1 MTVQKP
7 RLRRFTAAM
16 GALSLAAAGILA
28 TGSPAMAAVGPDQ
41 PGAPESGTLTI
52 NKYSGAPVGEG
63 QTPNPENL
71 LNGVKF
77 TVTQVGT
84 LNGEQC
90 DPVDLTAAADWDG
103 LAGLFNS
110 APASPADPYCLVLG
124 SATTQATVDGR
135 TEFNLEV
142 GVYFAQETDPG
153 TNNIVSP
160 VPDFYVSIP
169 TSNGA
174 DGNGWNYNVVADP
187 KNQLMDAPSK
197 TIEGDQTE
205 LVIGSDVTW
214 NLSVPVPTLNNEEKF
229 TEAVVTD
236 VLDSRLEYV
245 TDSTVATVGDTTLIQ
260 ETHYNVTGNAVWTF
274 TEAGRAV
281 LDANFGK
288 ELLITFD
295 TTVMSV
301 GDGEIPN
308 DDYSSTFN
316 ETTVPGEPTPYTY
329 WGQLSILKTDDSSP
343 ALNLAGAEFQVFNLV
358 GDTCEATAPATGAIA
373 TGTSNDTGIVQW
385 NHTNPASSPLGLWV
399 ANVNNGP
406 AVPIPTKDYCVYETV
421 VPAGHTA
428 TPIVNQVTITPGVDK
443 LNPLTVVNA
452 KTEGP
457 DLPLT
462 GAQGTL
468 MLTVGGLVI
477 VAVGTGL
484 IVAVRRHQSKQDA

>member
-16 GALSLAAAGILA
+16 GAISLAAAGILA

-41 PGAPESGTLTI
+41 PGAQESGTLTI

-63 QTPNPENL
+63 QTPNSENL
-71 LNGVKF
+71 LNGVEF

-110 APASPADPYCLVLG
+110 APASPADPYCLVPN
-124 SATTQATVDGR
+124 SATTKPTVNGQTVFPLD
-135 TEFNLEV
+135 V
-142 GVYFAQETDPG
+142 GIYFAQETDPG

-169 TSNGA
+169 TSNGKNG
-174 DGNGWNYNVVADP
+174 DGWNYNVVADP

-197 TIEGDQTE
+197 TIEGEQTE

-245 TDSTVATVGDTTLIQ
+245 TDSTVAAVGGTPLTQ
-260 ETHYNVTGNAVWTF
+260 GTHYNVTGNAVWTF
-274 TEAGRAV
+274 TTEGRAV
-281 LDANFGK
+281 LDANFG
-288 ELLITFD
+288 EDLLITFD
-295 TTVMSV
+295 TTVKSV
-301 GDGEIPN
+301 GDGVIPN
-308 DDYSSTFN
+308 DEYSSTFN
-316 ETTVPGEPTPYTY
+316 GTAVPGEPTPYTY

-343 ALNLAGAEFQVFNLV
+343 ALNLADAEFQVFNLV

-385 NHTNPASSPLGLWV
+385 QNVAPANVLGLWIT
-399 ANVNNGP
+399 NSDTPLSNP
-406 AVPIPTKDYCVYETV
+406 SKDYCVYETV
-421 VPAGHTA
+421 TPAGHTA
-428 TPIVNQVTITPGVDK
+428 TPINNPVTITPGADNTK
-443 LNPLTVVNA
+443 PLTVVNP

-468 MLTVGGLVI
+468 VLTIGGLVI
-477 VAVGTGL
+477 VALGTGL
-484 IVAVRRHQSKQDA
+484 IVAVRRHQNKQDA